1 MIWWLNGL
9 SSLIRRLLMGML
21 LSVLL
26 LLFLL
31 PELDLFSVDFFSE
44 WAGVTAV
51 VFSKS
56 KKYPTFIDQVV
67 NDC

>member
-1 MIWWLNGL
+1 M
-9 SSLIRRLLMGML
+9 
-21 LSVLL
+21 
-26 LLFLL
+26 